1 MRFPGPRSYDPRGSG
16 GVPRHTGRP
25 RDPRSIDFN
34 VRRAPAGYCDLNLEE
49 TLQFLLR
56 HGLVVL
62 FVFVLAEQI
71 GLPLPALPV
80 LLAVGA
86 LTRAGLLD
94 LGTTIA
100 VAVAASLLADLVWYE
115 IGRRRGAAVLGFL
128 CRLSLEPDSCVR
140 RTEDLFLRHGATS
153 LIVAKFVPGL
163 NTAAPPLSGMLR
175 MKPWR
180 FLLYDLIGTL
190 LYVTFFIGLGYAF
203 SSQLERALEWAMGLG
218 GAFGVVVFGPLVLYL
233 AFKYVQRSR
242 ALRAVYVARIE
253 PDELKRLLDGG
264 AALAIV
270 DMRHAVEIEA
280 EPHTIPGALRLAPEA
295 LDWNHAAIPR
305 DREIILFC
313 T

>member
-1 MRFPGPRSYDPRGSG
+1 M
-16 GVPRHTGRP
+16 
-25 RDPRSIDFN
+25 
-34 VRRAPAGYCDLNLEE
+34 EE

-86 LTRAGLLD
+86 LSRAGQLD

-100 VAVAASLLADLVWYE
+100 VAVAASLVADIVWYE

-140 RTEDLFLRHGATS
+140 RTEDVFLRHGATS
-153 LIVAKFVPGL
+153 LIVSKFVPGL

-203 SSQLERALEWAMGLG
+203 SSQLERVLEWAMGLG

-242 ALRAVYVARIE
+242 ALRALYVARIE
-253 PDELKRLLDGG
+253 PDELKRLLDVGT
-264 AALAIV
+264 AVAIV
-270 DMRHAVEIEA
+270 DMRHAVEFEA
-280 EPHTIPGALRLAPEA
+280 EPHTIPGALRMAPEA
-295 LDWNHAAIPR
+295 LDWNHTIIPR